1 MAARA
6 DLKTV
11 ISADMTGFSATMRK
25 AGALAKN
32 TGSAI
37 GRSIGSATKAMG
49 NLALSAGKAGIALGA
64 VGAAVGG
71 AALIRGLKS
80 AADLG
85 GAMSDLAARTGI
97 AAGDLAVMGRAFEDN
112 GVSADKIGGII
123 NKLQKTITDFGTGS
137 ATATKP
143 FERLGI
149 SFDQIAKLNPAA
161 QFQLIQSK
169 VAALESPTDRA
180 AVAMQL
186 FGKSGG
192 ELLTLFADG
201 QAFTGASKFLGTQ
214 AEILDRSS
222 GIFDAISDKLARVP
236 DKLQGFFVGFLEP
249 IAGSVDSILTK
260 FDNYDFAAIGQRIS
274 NGLVNLDME
283 KVTNIFVSLSDV
295 ITNAMIDGIGAAYN
309 VTTKIFESLM
319 IQGAIPNIAKE
330 LSKRLALAV
339 LDVAQAQIDMLKRL
353 AGFGDDQKDKVTD
366 YGKIV
371 SDAIKDTDFSQSKGT
386 AEAFDRL
393 REAMRKAFP
402 QLNSGGTG
410 GGGGNPPSPNPGQSG
425 GQSPAA
431 PGTSRRQDDGTTFGP
446 SKDLM
451 TPQIFGPS
459 KDLMSEEAKI
469 AKWLDKKQAKQLGD
483 GFKGLAERTGMQAS
497 MFRGNAP
504 GSDNVFSK
512 DRERLGLGSGLG
524 GGMGRWSGRQGIGD
538 ASVTGGL
545 GEKRRLRTSAD
556 DKGAKKNLSIQE
568 KQVEFLESIE
578 GKIADSLKVN

>member
-25 AGALAKN
+25 AGVLAKT
-32 TGSAI
+32 TGGAI
-37 GRSIGSATKAMG
+37 GRHIGSATKAMG
-49 NLALSAGKAGIALGA
+49 NLALSAGKATVAITA

-149 SFDQIAKLNPAA
+149 SFEEISKLNPAE

-169 VAALESPTDRA
+169 VAALKSPTDRA

-201 QAFTGASKFLGTQ
+201 QAFAGASKFLGTQ
-214 AEILDRSS
+214 AEILNRSS

-249 IAGSVDSILTK
+249 IAGNIDSVLTK
-260 FDNYDFAAIGQRIS
+260 FDNFDFAAIGLRFS
-274 NGLVNLDME
+274 NAFNFDNVIRGLTAAVPLIVATLADAFTKALDVAGALFRSFFSPE
-283 KVTNIFVSLSDV
+283 GLSFLK
-295 ITNAMIDGIGAAYN
+295 NAMVDTFVAAFDAIGGAAYELAKTIGAALKGE
-309 VTTKIFESLM
+309 VRMQDKTRVIGTDKPEDGPIDF
-319 IQGAIPNIAKE
+319 AAKLQE
-330 LSKRLALAV
+330 E
-339 LDVAQAQIDMLKRL
+339 I
-353 AGFGDDQKDKVTD
+353 
-366 YGKIV
+366 GKI
-371 SDAIKDTDFSQSKGT
+371 DW
-386 AEAFDRL
+386 
-393 REAMRKAFP
+393 
-402 QLNSGGTG
+402 
-410 GGGGNPPSPNPGQSG
+410 
-425 GQSPAA
+425 A
-431 PGTSRRQDDGTTFGP
+431 PGPAVRDAAEKFGVELGGIFPKVVKKGVAESQAGIYDAELAAQRERISRDEMARNTQDGTLFGP
-446 SKDLM
+446 SKSLM
-451 TPQIFGPS
+451 ARPEIFGPP
-459 KDLMSEEAKI
+459 KELMN
-469 AKWLDKKQAKQLGD
+469 QARSFGDSVRGTNRVFGQGGAPLG
-483 GFKGLAERTGMQAS
+483 A
-497 MFRGNAP
+497 
-504 GSDNVFSK
+504 DNLFAR
-512 DRERLGLGSGLG
+512 DRSRLGIASGN
-524 GGMGRWSGRQGIGD
+524 
-538 ASVTGGL
+538 VTGGL
-545 GEKRRLRTSAD
+545 GEKRRLNTSKD
-556 DKGAKKNLSIQE
+556 NKDAKKNLTLQE
-568 KQVEFLESIE
+568 RQVSSLEVIE
-578 GKIADSLKVN
+578 NKIGQALSVN